1 MPRRSAAADH
11 CEQAAAKAGVPERQR
26 AIDRVRDAVG
36 AEDLLEQRRVAPG
49 IAEHHG
55 NVARHHAVAQQLEH
69 ARGRELHL
77 GSLAAGGVEGD
88 GTAGLHAG
96 GGLVLEQQPLQ
107 VMEGGARLTRVVIVE
122 RGQLELS
129 RAQAEQCLVRGGHG
143 LERQPSALVWQR
155 NGHVRVAPVR
165 DRVQGS

>member
-1 MPRRSAAADH
+1 M
-11 CEQAAAKAGVPERQR
+11 PERQR
-26 AIDRVRDAVG
+26 AIDRVRNAVR

-49 IAEHHG
+49 IAEHHR
-55 NVARHHAVAQQLEH
+55 NVARHDAVAQQLEH

-107 VMEGGARLTRVVIVE
+107 VVEGGARLTRVVIVE

-129 RAQAEQCLVRGGHG
+129 RAQAEESLVGGGHG

-155 NGHVRVAPVR
+155 NGYVRVTPVR

>member
-1 MPRRSAAADH
+1 MPVGSRGPDQR
-11 CEQAAAKAGVPERQR
+11 EQAAAEAGVPERQR

-49 IAEHHG
+49 IAEHHRH
-55 NVARHHAVAQQLEH
+55 VARHDAVAQQLEH

-96 GGLVLEQQPLQ
+96 GGLVLEQPPLQ
-107 VMEGGARLTRVVIVE
+107 VVEGGARLARVVVVE

-129 RAQAEQCLVRGGHG
+129 RAQAEELPGTWRP
-143 LERQPSALVWQR
+143 RP
-155 NGHVRVAPVR
+155 
-165 DRVQGS
+165 